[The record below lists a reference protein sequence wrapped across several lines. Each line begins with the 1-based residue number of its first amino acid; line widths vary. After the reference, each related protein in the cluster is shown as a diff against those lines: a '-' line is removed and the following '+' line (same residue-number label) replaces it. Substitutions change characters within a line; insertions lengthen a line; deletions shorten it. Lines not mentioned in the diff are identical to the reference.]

1 MSVIRWGKQDGK
13 QRFKCKDCSILFANN
28 SPERRLANQFTWFKR
43 WVLQKDTF
51 EVLIKQ
57 SGYSKSKL
65 QRIFRSYLSSPP
77 TFIIHQK
84 LRLYLIIDGTYFT
97 EGLCLIIYYDSKLRY
112 SLLYRFSSNE
122 FYSEIKEDLENL
134 KKLGIDIAAVTC
146 DGKKAIIQAVKK
158 VYPDATVQRC
168 TVHVQRMVRAW
179 LTRKPKLPASKE
191 LRYLIS
197 LLHHIRGLV
206 EQHMWV
212 TAFERWYERYRQL
225 IEEKVLHQPTK
236 RWWYKHRQLRRSA
249 IMVKKALA
257 DMFHFI
263 GDKDIPKS
271 TNGLDSYFGHLKL
284 NLNVHRGLSKQ
295 HRQAF
300 ILWYL
305 HLKGLSK

>member
-1 MSVIRWGKQDGK
+1 M
-13 QRFKCKDCSILFANN
+13 
-28 SPERRLANQFTWFKR
+28 
-43 WVLQKDTF
+43 
-51 EVLIKQ
+51 
-57 SGYSKSKL
+57 

-97 EGLCLIIYYDSKLRY
+97 EGLCLIIYYDSKLKY

-122 FYSEIKEDLENL
+122 FYREIKEDMDNL
-134 KKLGIDIAAVTC
+134 KQLGVDIAAVTC
-146 DGKKAIIQAVKK
+146 DGKKSIIRAVEKAYPAAIVH
-158 VYPDATVQRC
+158 RC
-168 TVHVQRMVRAW
+168 TVHVQRMVRLW
-179 LTRKPKLPASKE
+179 LTRKPKLQASKE
-191 LRYLIS
+191 LRYLVG
-197 LLHHIRGLV
+197 LLHHIRGVV

-212 TAFERWYERYRQL
+212 IAFEQWYKRHQQI
-225 IEEKVLHQPTK
+225 IEEKVLHKPTA

-263 GDKDIPKS
+263 GDRQIPKS

-284 NLNVHRGLSKQ
+284 NLNVHRGLSKE

-305 HLKGLSK
+305 HLKGSRL

>member
-1 MSVIRWGKQDGK
+1 LSVIRWGKQNNK
-13 QRFKCKDCSILFANN
+13 QRFKCKDCGILFTNN
-28 SPERRLANQFTWFKR
+28 SPEQRLANHFIWFKR

-51 EVLIKQ
+51 EVLVKQ

-97 EGLCLIIYYDSKLRY
+97 EGLCLIIYYDSKLKY

-134 KKLGIDIAAVTC
+134 KKLDIDIVAVTC
-146 DGKKAIIQAVKK
+146 DGKKSIIRAVEKI
-158 VYPDATVQRC
+158 YPSATVQRC
-168 TVHVQRMVRAW
+168 MVHVQRMVRLW
-179 LTRKPKLPASKE
+179 LTRKPKLQSSKE
-191 LRYLIS
+191 LRYLVG
-197 LLHHIRGLV
+197 LLHHIRGIV

-212 TAFERWYERYRQL
+212 IAFEQWYKRYQH
-225 IEEKVLHQPTK
+225 IIGEKVLHKSTG

-249 IMVKKALA
+249 VMIKKALA

-263 GDKDIPKS
+263 GDENIPKS

-284 NLNVHRGLSKQ
+284 NLNVHRGLSKE
-295 HRQAF
+295 HRQSF

-305 HLKGLSK
+305 HLKASRH

>member
-1 MSVIRWGKQDGK
+1 VIRWGKQNGK
-13 QRFKCKDCSILFANN
+13 QRFKCQDCGILFTNN
-28 SPERRLANQFTWFKR
+28 SRQQGLTNQFGWFKR

-51 EVLIKQ
+51 EVLVKE
-57 SGYSKSKL
+57 SGYSKSTL
-65 QRIFRSYLSSPP
+65 QRIFRHYLSTPP

-97 EGLCLIIYYDSKLRY
+97 EGLCLVLYYDSQLKY

-122 FYSEIKEDLENL
+122 FYKEIKQDLESL
-134 KKLGIDIAAVTC
+134 KELGIDIAAVSC
-146 DGKKAIIQAVKK
+146 DGKKAIIRAVEK
-158 VYPDATVQRC
+158 VYPSATVQRC
-168 TVHVQRMVRAW
+168 IVHVQRMVRLW
-179 LTRKPKLPASKE
+179 LTRRPKLQASRE
-191 LRYLIS
+191 LRYLIG
-197 LLHHIRGLV
+197 LLHHVRHVV

-212 TAFERWYERYRQL
+212 IAFEKWYERYRYI
-225 IEEKVLHQPTK
+225 IEEKVLHKPTG

-249 IMVKKALA
+249 VMVKRALA

-263 GDKDIPKS
+263 GDKNIPKS

-284 NLNVHRGLSKQ
+284 NLNVHRGLSKK

-305 HLKGLSK
+305 HLKSTQL